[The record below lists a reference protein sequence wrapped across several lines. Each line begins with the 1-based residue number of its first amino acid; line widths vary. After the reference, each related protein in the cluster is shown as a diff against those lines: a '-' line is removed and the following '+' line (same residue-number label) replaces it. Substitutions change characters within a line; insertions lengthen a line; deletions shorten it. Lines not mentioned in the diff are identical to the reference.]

1 MGAGDWTSNAK
12 GAAREPQGGG
22 AAALAAANAMS
33 VTTPAAAPPAE
44 RTIPVAVPDHRW
56 PQALAAQVVILAGQ
70 KLDSATLH
78 VVPAHLGPIQ
88 VRIDI
93 RDSQVNVNFGAAHL
107 ATRTALEQAMPQLRA
122 TLADG
127 GLTLGE
133 ATVQQQMR
141 HGSQLAK
148 SPGRE
153 PSVADDATVTLD
165 VPLPRARGFID
176 EYV

>member
-1 MGAGDWTSNAK
+1 M
-12 GAAREPQGGG
+12 
-22 AAALAAANAMS
+22 
-33 VTTPAAAPPAE
+33 
-44 RTIPVAVPDHRW
+44 
-56 PQALAAQVVILAGQ
+56 
-70 KLDSATLH
+70 H